1 MREQVEA
8 YEARQGRKVEENHLH
23 LREKEQMDNINKRF
37 KSLQELLKAQ
47 QDDLK
52 SIAKEVKDL
61 QDWESRKMIKKLQSV
76 IYKSLFDIIKFA
88 VNDAIDC
95 SKC

>member
-61 QDWESRKMIKKLQSV
+61 QD
-76 IYKSLFDIIKFA
+76 
-88 VNDAIDC
+88 
-95 SKC
+95 

>member
-8 YEARQGRKVEENHLH
+8 YEARQGRKVEENNLH
-23 LREKEQMDNINKRF
+23 LREKQQMDNINKRF

-61 QDWESRKMIKKLQSV
+61 QD
-76 IYKSLFDIIKFA
+76 
-88 VNDAIDC
+88 
-95 SKC
+95 

>member
-8 YEARQGRKVEENHLH
+8 YEVRQGRKVEENHLH

-61 QDWESRKMIKKLQSV
+61 Q
-76 IYKSLFDIIKFA
+76 
-88 VNDAIDC
+88 N
-95 SKC
+95 

>member
-1 MREQVEA
+1 
-8 YEARQGRKVEENHLH
+8 
-23 LREKEQMDNINKRF
+23 MDNINKRF

-61 QDWESRKMIKKLQSV
+61 QDWENRKIIKKLKSV
-76 IYKSLFDIIKFA
+76 IYKSLFDVIKFL
-88 VNDAIDC
+88 VNVVNWILKVLIDLN
-95 SKC
+95 